1 MAGRDN
7 WMKLVLPG
15 ALGKSRAR
23 HDVDDSTLHKNDP
36 QSLILTG
43 YDHMVDISG
52 NLPTIIAE
60 YGDPNSLANQYIY
73 ADAQILCQYV
83 GHDDPNVTDQTYYY
97 VHDRLG
103 SVRLVVDCNMIDE
116 TVTARNDYTYS
127 PFGNPYPGTVTETIH
142 NPFQFTGQ
150 WFDSEINQYYLRA
163 RMYDPTM
170 MRFMTRDPVRGKGIE
185 PVTLHRYLYCVNDPL
200 NRTDVNGEFSGLA
213 GQLMTHAIKGA
224 LWGAVGG
231 TYGGVLKACRTGNGH
246 DIWKGTLAGGIA
258 GGLAGGTAWL
268 GGSGLVGQIL
278 GGMMGGAA
286 NHTTSAMLNSDYE
299 HFWAEL
305 GGAVVVGGALAGI
318 MDYYS
323 VGESV
328 ASSGIDAGNARS
340 FLQGVDWLEPAA
352 AELAGGLVTAAEE
365 LYDSARENI
374 YDPWE

>member
-1 MAGRDN
+1 VRQVIDVNASVEHLYSYG
-7 WMKLVLPG
+7 PF
-15 ALGKSRAR
+15 GKRLES
-23 HDVDDSTLHKNDP
+23 DSDP
-36 QSLILTG
+36 
-43 YDHMVDISG
+43 
-52 NLPTIIAE
+52 
-60 YGDPNSLANQYIY
+60 DP
-73 ADAQILCQYV
+73 
-83 GHDDPNVTDQTYYY
+83 VTN
-97 VHDRLG
+97 RLG
-103 SVRLVVDCNMIDE
+103 
-116 TVTARNDYTYS
+116 
-127 PFGNPYPGTVTETIH
+127 
-142 NPFQFTGQ
+142 FTGQ
-150 WFDSEINQYYLRA
+150 YFDEELDQYHLRA
-163 RMYDPTM
+163 RQYDPTM